1 MYSATITSLIVTTEL
16 AANRV
21 GPRALDIPSVRSLFS
36 GGSKATRESLT
47 HQYSLPVVR
56 EMPPR
61 SIRSAATW

>member
-1 MYSATITSLIVTTEL
+1 MTTAQITALL
-16 AANRV
+16 ASMEFRARRDGDRRSV
-21 GPRALDIPSVRSLFS
+21 VPRAETLL
-36 GGSKATRESLT
+36 GGHRATRESLT